1 MKDYGLKIAL
11 AAAFAL
17 TLGLKLL
24 LHREEPAAAPEVVG
38 EAVAAFLAQHGF
50 EPRVERSFGHVLI
63 YANSGKCRILIR
75 KAEAHGWNRSS
86 IEINAQ
92 STGRVS
98 YVFDGALYEHE
109 PFLAPVIDEYWTH
122 LRSKMGL
129 RPSYHPVLAV
139 AASEDCSINVLP
151 WQELGTLS

>member
-1 MKDYGLKIAL
+1 MKHYVLKLAL
-11 AAAFAL
+11 VAAFAL

-24 LHREEPAAAPEVVG
+24 LPREEPAAVPEVFG
-38 EAVAAFLAQHGF
+38 EAVAAFLAEHGF

-63 YANSGKCRILIR
+63 YANSGKCRMLIS

-86 IEINAQ
+86 IEIKAQ
-92 STGRVS
+92 STGRLT

-109 PFLAPVIDEYWTH
+109 PFLVPVIDEYWTH

-129 RPSYHPVLAV
+129 SPNYHPVLAV
-139 AASEDCSINVLP
+139 AASDHCYINALP
-151 WQELGTLS
+151 WRELGVLS